1 MKESDTVILGDS
13 DHPPR
18 RNPNR
23 CPDQSKGSWLAYRA
37 FTVVWAWE
45 LLGKGGMPS
54 EEEEDDM
61 LPSLDDPYSRLR
73 RWVIALLGPGVV
85 VAEAMEGRF
94 VLASALAFGC
104 VALWAHPARRLGAI
118 GSVLNLVERTS
129 LAIAGALLVLH
140 YALWWAGRF
149 Q

>member
-1 MKESDTVILGDS
+1 M
-13 DHPPR
+13 
-18 RNPNR
+18 
-23 CPDQSKGSWLAYRA
+23 RA

-54 EEEEDDM
+54 EEEQDDM

-104 VALWAHPARRLGAI
+104 VALWAHLARRLGAI
-118 GSVLNLVERTS
+118 GSVLSLVERTS